1 MFTLRLLIG
10 TSGASGRDDMRLTFI
25 PSAPSC
31 FLVKFPQ
38 NPLKLR
44 QHRIIS
50 ARKIQSLGKP
60 VIWKKEYFEILL
72 KKMNRYC

>member
-10 TSGASGRDDMRLTFI
+10 TSGASGRDDMRLTYI
-25 PSAPSC
+25 PSAPTWSLVN
-31 FLVKFPQ
+31 FL
-38 NPLKLR
+38 
-44 QHRIIS
+44 RILYNCVSIGS
-50 ARKIQSLGKP
+50 YQLGKSSHIGKS